1 MQRRRRECAVVH
13 AVVHKHNKATSLYI
27 QGSTCPWHRFTQ
39 SAVDAIA
46 VAGPGLGAAM
56 QPLCGDVCTSPPTS
70 VFLFSVGV
78 PEIDQII
85 WPLNI
90 GLCARRNISHI
101 LDVK

>member
-56 QPLCGDVCTSPPTS
+56 VPAAVWGYLHFFAFFRLGWSSFKTTLN
-70 VFLFSVGV
+70 FLAK
-78 PEIDQII
+78 
-85 WPLNI
+85 N
-90 GLCARRNISHI
+90 RRN
-101 LDVK
+101 